1 MRSRKVR
8 KMRFRSRPRQRS
20 YRSRARLGR
29 TKKLADVSPAAGSES
44 AGFSKEEI
52 ISKLIPLNLPSAKD
66 ARKNAEKVLDNVF
79 SAVRHVLSE
88 GDLTIPDFGRF
99 KAAKGAKARE
109 VVIAF
114 TPDEKLKQAVEARVN
129 PLP

>member
-1 MRSRKVR
+1 MHSKKLG
-8 KMRFRSRPRQRS
+8 KMRFKSRPRQRN
-20 YRSRARLGR
+20 YRNRTHTAR

-44 AGFSKEEI
+44 TDFSKEEI

-88 GDLTIPDFGRF
+88 GDLTISDFGRF
-99 KAAKGAKARE
+99 KAAKGTQKRE
-109 VVIAF
+109 IVIAF